1 MEALR
6 GQEVVSKPMMV
17 GGPTTGERHHFHPTA
32 TRTVFLPL
40 KQEAQTGFREISK

>member
-6 GQEVVSKPMMV
+6 GQEAVSKPVMV
-17 GGPTTGERHHFHPTA
+17 GGPTAGERHHTA

-40 KQEAQTGFREISK
+40 KQEAQTGFGEICK